1 MEQTKIRR
9 PVSLLCLLLPTLAV
23 AEPTT
28 GYQAPLQA
36 MAELVDAP
44 RQPQAILSPDRSQVL
59 FAQSPSVQAL
69 ADVAK
74 TELKL
79 AGLRINPANHSPS
92 RAWPI
97 RELRLKDLSSLTE
110 ITLPLPAANLYEP
123 QWSPDASKVAVL
135 VEESAAIY
143 PYIYELKTKKLTKL
157 SVAVNA
163 ALGMQYQWSRQSD
176 ALILP
181 VVVSAPT
188 QHADNASAGLASPG
202 PAIQQSSGQKSAVRT
217 YQDLLQN
224 STDEATFS
232 QYATAQL
239 SWVPLNAPERAKKLG
254 APGLIR
260 EFDLSPDGQLLL
272 VKQLKRPFS
281 YQVPYYAFPT
291 EVAVWDLS
299 GRLVKTLA
307 QIPLQDKLPQGFD
320 AVITGPREHSWRADT
335 AATIVYAEAQDGGDM
350 AAKVA
355 VHDKLFSWAA
365 PFTGQP
371 QQLLAL
377 SMRYS
382 GVYWGNDQHA
392 LAVEMRF
399 SDRMLKISRFA
410 PANPKAGSQLVN
422 ERSYNDAYRDP
433 GTPLFTQSRFGT
445 RVLDIRHGDQILL
458 SGAGA
463 SPKGNV
469 PFLDLYALG
478 SGEKKRLWQSAD
490 GWYDRLAGV
499 LDQDISKLLI
509 LREAPTVQPNFQ
521 LLDLRDST
529 LTAVSSFPHPT
540 PYFANVKKQL
550 VKYQRKDGVEL
561 SGNLYLPPDYNPKN
575 GPLPVLMWAYPLEFK
590 DAATAGQIKESPY
603 QFNRI
608 SFQGPLA
615 HLAQGFA
622 VFDDP
627 KMPIIG
633 AGEQLPNDSFR
644 EQLIAGAEAAVQKLV
659 SMGIADP
666 KRIAVG
672 GHSYGAFM
680 TANLL
685 AHSDLFAAGI
695 ARSGAYNRSLTP
707 FGFQG
712 EERTFWQAQSVY
724 QAMSPFNYA
733 DKINEPLLLIHGE
746 QDNNSGT
753 FPMQSQRLYSAMAGL
768 GGQARL
774 VMLPHEQHGYRARES
789 ILHMLWEQQQWL
801 ETKVKNR
808 Q

>member
-1 MEQTKIRR
+1 MDQFKLWR
-9 PVSLLCLLLPTLAV
+9 PVALVCLLLPAASI
-23 AEPTT
+23 AEQNN
-28 GYQAPLQA
+28 GYQVPLKA

-44 RQPQAILSPDRSQVL
+44 RQPQAILAPDRSHVL
-59 FAQSPSVQAL
+59 FAQSPSVQSL

-74 TELKL
+74 AELKL
-79 AGLRINPANHSPS
+79 AGLRINPANYSPS
-92 RAWPI
+92 RAWPLH
-97 RELRLKDLSSLTE
+97 ELRLKDFASLQE
-110 ITLPLPAANLYEP
+110 ITLPLPAANLHEP
-123 QWSPDASKVAVL
+123 QWSPDASKIAVL
-135 VEESAAIY
+135 VEEADAIY
-143 PYIYELKTKKLTKL
+143 PYIYELKSKKLTKL

-163 ALGMQYQWSRQSD
+163 ALGLQYQWSRDST

-181 VVVSAPT
+181 LVVPAQQQT
-188 QHADNASAGLASPG
+188 QALTVTAS
-202 PAIQQSSGQKSAVRT
+202 PAIQQSSGQKSTVRT

-224 STDEATFS
+224 SADEATFS
-232 QYATAQL
+232 HYATAQL
-239 SWVPLNAPERAKKLG
+239 SWVPVNAPARATKLG
-254 APGLIR
+254 QPGLIQ
-260 EFDLSPDGQLLL
+260 EFELSPDGTLLL
-272 VKQLKRPFS
+272 VKQLQRPFS
-281 YQVPYYAFPT
+281 YQVPYYAFPSKV
-291 EVAVWDLS
+291 EVWDRS
-299 GRLVKTLA
+299 GKLVKTLA
-307 QIPLQDKLPQGFD
+307 EIPLQDKLPQGFD
-320 AVITGPREHSWRADT
+320 AVITGPREHSWRAD
-335 AATIVYAEAQDGGDM
+335 APATVVYAEAQDGGDM

-355 VHDKLFSWAA
+355 VHDKLFSWSA
-365 PFTGQP
+365 PFNGQP
-371 QQLLAL
+371 QHLLDL

-382 GVYWGNDQHA
+382 QVVWGNDAHA
-392 LAVEMRF
+392 LAIEMRF

-433 GTPLFTQSRFGT
+433 GTPLLTQSRFGT
-445 RVLDIRHGDQILL
+445 RVLDIRDGNKLLL

-469 PFLDLYALG
+469 PFLDLYTLG
-478 SGEKKRLWQSAD
+478 SGETTRLWQSAD
-490 GWYDRLAGV
+490 GWYDRLVGV
-499 LDQDISKLLI
+499 LDKDISQLLI

-521 LLDLRDST
+521 LQNLRDGS
-529 LTAVSSFPHPT
+529 LTAVSNFPHPT
-540 PYFANVKKQL
+540 PYFAKVTKQL
-550 VKYQRKDGVEL
+550 VKYQRNDGVEL
-561 SGNLYLPPDYNPKN
+561 SGNLYLPPDYDPKQ

-633 AGEQLPNDSFR
+633 AGDKLPNDSFR
-644 EQLIAGAEAAVQKLV
+644 QQLIAGADAAVQKLV

-712 EERTFWQAQSVY
+712 EERTFWQAQQIY
-724 QAMSPFNYA
+724 LEMSPFNYA

-753 FPMQSQRLYSAMAGL
+753 FPMQSQRLYSAMSGL

-808 Q
+808 K